1 MTTKPECCGNCR
13 HFTGEDALGLGWC
26 ALNECETTCGSCCKE
41 HENKTIKNNHNY
53 ESKNKKD
60 R

>member
-1 MTTKPECCGNCR
+1 MTAKPECCGSCR
-13 HFTGEDALGLGWC
+13 RFGHEDALGLGWC
-26 ALNECETTCGSCCKE
+26 ALIEAETTCGGSCNQY
-41 HENKTIKNNHNY
+41 ENKQNNHNY

>member
-1 MTTKPECCGNCR
+1 MITKPECCGNCR

-41 HENKTIKNNHNY
+41 HENKQNNHNY